1 MNLDKCSICG
11 STQSVFPHDYLI
23 VDKNER
29 SNRIGVSTV
38 QTLTAESLIGAEHH
52 GICKECVR
60 KANIEKVKS
69 ELYVVGILAVAAVL
83 FRTGNESTSF
93 FVVALVAVAMAAIIA
108 LSIYFL
114 YTRPFAIRLNE
125 RTALKEALQNRMPN
139 IRYIE
144 IREGLY
150 RSERDF
156 LSKNYFAT
164 NLGSKL
170 YQTLI
175 ATGHWRD
182 LLAAQPDAGTQ
193 KAKPQRT
200 TPSAVETTP
209 PTDTDTLLQRS
220 VQELLRLYRQTPQG
234 FLKDSPAAEP
244 VRAIGRQ
251 LDAAGGFQL
260 MLRAHEQF
268 DAAKPGNGLARN
280 LEIVWDG
287 IGGWRG

>member
-1 MNLDKCSICG
+1 MDKCSICG
-11 STQSVFPHDYLI
+11 STRDVFPHDYLN

-29 SNRIGVSTV
+29 SIRIGVSSIRT
-38 QTLTAESLIGAEHH
+38 TTTETLIGAEHH
-52 GICKECVR
+52 GICKDCVR

-69 ELYVVGILAVAAVL
+69 ELYFVGVIAVAAVL
-83 FRTGNESTSF
+83 LQIGNEAASF
-93 FVVALVAVAMAAIIA
+93 VVVALVAAAVAATIA
-108 LSIYFL
+108 LLIYFL
-114 YTRPFAIRLNE
+114 YTRPFAIRLSE
-125 RTALKEALQNRMPN
+125 RTALKEALQKRMPN
-139 IRYIE
+139 RRYIE

-164 NLGSKL
+164 DIGRKL

-175 ATGHWRD
+175 AIGQWRN
-182 LLAAQPDAGTQ
+182 LLAAQPEAGAQ
-193 KAKPQRT
+193 KAKPRRT
-200 TPSAVETTP
+200 APSAVETTP
-209 PTDTDTLLQRS
+209 PTGTDTLLQRS

-234 FLKDSPAAEP
+234 FLKDSSAAEP
-244 VRAIGRQ
+244 VRAIGRK
-251 LDAAGGFQL
+251 LDEAGGFQL

-268 DAAKPGNGLARN
+268 DAANPGNGLARN